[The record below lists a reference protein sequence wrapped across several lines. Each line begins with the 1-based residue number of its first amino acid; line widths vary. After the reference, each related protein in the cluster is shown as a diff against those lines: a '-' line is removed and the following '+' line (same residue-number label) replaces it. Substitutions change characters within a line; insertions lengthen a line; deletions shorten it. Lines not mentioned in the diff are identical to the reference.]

1 MAPRTISLTADYL
14 VVGAGAMGLA
24 FADEIICTGSD
35 KSTTVILVDTRASV
49 GGHWNDAYD
58 FVRLHQPAAYYGVN
72 SEQLGSGG
80 SDLASKYQILA
91 YFEKVLKKLEGT
103 GQLQFYPQCRYTGD
117 GRFTSVLEPELEYVV
132 DVRRKMV
139 DASYLTTKVPS
150 THPPKYTINPGV
162 TLVPINGLARLDK
175 SWEKYVVIGAGKTG
189 IDAVLRLLDLGVG
202 QDKITWIVPNDPWMH
217 NRDQLQVTE
226 LATSFDEQFEII
238 PNVVNGEDAYKKLE
252 QIGTMIRLDPSIWP
266 TKQKCAT
273 VSSAELEQLRTVRS
287 VVRQGRVAALHPD
300 RVEFQNGTNLPS
312 GSDWLYVDCTSDG
325 LASTPSVP
333 IFQDKKLVLQP
344 VSLCQ
349 QVKSAAAIAA
359 LELVSGDD
367 AKKNKILVPVPHP
380 NYNRDLFAGQLL
392 TMEND
397 ARMVKEGAGFLWDKR
412 SRLNYTYHL
421 GLWDLAKLT
430 VTMLRKGK
438 LFEDKLRELANETN
452 RDCRKE

>member
-1 MAPRTISLTADYL
+1 
-14 VVGAGAMGLA
+14 MG
-24 FADEIICTGSD
+24 
-35 KSTTVILVDTRASV
+35 
-49 GGHWNDAYD
+49 
-58 FVRLHQPAAYYGVN
+58 
-72 SEQLGSGG
+72 
-80 SDLASKYQILA
+80 
-91 YFEKVLKKLEGT
+91 
-103 GQLQFYPQCRYTGD
+103 
-117 GRFTSVLEPELEYVV
+117 
-132 DVRRKMV
+132 
-139 DASYLTTKVPS
+139 
-150 THPPKYTINPGV
+150 
-162 TLVPINGLARLDK
+162 
-175 SWEKYVVIGAGKTG
+175 
-189 IDAVLRLLDLGVG
+189 
-202 QDKITWIVPNDPWMH
+202 
-217 NRDQLQVTE
+217 RDQLQVTE
-226 LATSFDEQFEII
+226 IPACIDMEFEII
-238 PNVVNGEDAYKKLE
+238 PSAVDGEDAYKKME
-252 QIGTMIRLDPSIWP
+252 QAGFMMRLDPSVWP

-273 VSSAELEQLRTVRS
+273 VSSAELKQLRTLRS
-287 VVRQGRVAALHPD
+287 VVRQGRVAALHLD
-300 RVEFQNGTNLPS
+300 RVEFQNGTDLPS
-312 GSDWLYVDCTSDG
+312 GPGWLYVDCTSDG

-333 IFQDKKLVLQP
+333 IFQDKRLVLQP

-359 LELVSGDD
+359 LELVSGDN